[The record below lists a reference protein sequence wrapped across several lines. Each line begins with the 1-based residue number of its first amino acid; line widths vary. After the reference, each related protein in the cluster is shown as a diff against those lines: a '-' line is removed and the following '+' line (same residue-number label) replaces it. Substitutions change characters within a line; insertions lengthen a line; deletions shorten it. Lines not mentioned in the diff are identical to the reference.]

1 MNALEK
7 INMAILLA
15 TISYV
20 IAIDTVL
27 AGFSDLPTQMR
38 WFITFLTSVGLFRIL
53 IVLVYWV
60 ITSSNALL
68 ALYHRG
74 RFLKGLW
81 TYAYDVDGKRHV
93 GIWRVSQDLAS
104 ISITGYG
111 FDGNGAIDSR
121 FRGISQIFAHQG
133 VDEIMFARTDARSD
147 SEHFSKTSLYIDG
160 TSRSSLVSGPK
171 LMRAHSILY
180 GFEEDGARQADI
192 VLKKAPA
199 GKSEAEIVEELRG
212 SSEREVGLDAGNP
225 T

>member
-20 IAIDTVL
+20 ITIDKVL

-60 ITSSNALL
+60 ITSSSALL

-81 TYAYDVDGKRHV
+81 TYAYKRHV
-93 GIWRVSQDLAS
+93 GVWRASQDLAS

-111 FDGNGAIDSR
+111 FDGHGAIDSR
-121 FRGISQIFAHQG
+121 FRSISRIFAHQG
-133 VDEIMFARTDARSD
+133 VDEIMFARTDARLTASI
-147 SEHFSKTSLYIDG
+147 FPRP
-160 TSRSSLVSGPK
+160 RST
-171 LMRAHSILY
+171 LMAQAARA
-180 GFEEDGARQADI
+180 
-192 VLKKAPA
+192 
-199 GKSEAEIVEELRG
+199 
-212 SSEREVGLDAGNP
+212 
-225 T
+225 